1 VAPPC
6 AAAEN
11 GLSAAIRPS
20 NVPRVTYLS
29 PLAYLLG
36 LEGVALLRGL
46 KEGSGDRAFV
56 EARIAEI
63 RTLLADPALAASP
76 GVEAVP
82 GGISTD
88 EVYREWA
95 HTYDEPNSMIQF
107 EEPFIRAIVDDLP
120 VGTALDAACGT
131 GRYAA
136 HLAELGHRV
145 IGIDASPDML
155 TIAAGK
161 VPDAA
166 FHRAE
171 LTSIPLPDRS
181 VDLIVCALALCHV
194 PDLAPV
200 FAEFARVLR
209 PGGHLVLSDPHV
221 LLAYLCPTVP
231 RTPGADG
238 RPTTFTEY
246 HRQLSDYLAAA
257 LPVGFQVRHCA
268 EPHIRTKN
276 STTASVPTV
285 IPGSDNPQLDW
296 ELLGWVPE
304 ALHVVMDVP
313 CVVIWHFQLADMAG

>member
-1 VAPPC
+1 M
-6 AAAEN
+6 
-11 GLSAAIRPS
+11 
-20 NVPRVTYLS
+20 TYLS

-46 KEGSGDRAFV
+46 KEGGGDQAFV

-88 EVYREWA
+88 EVYRLWA
-95 HTYDEPNSMIQF
+95 PTYDEPNSMIEF
-107 EEPFIRAIVDDLP
+107 EEPFVRALVDALP
-120 VGTALDAACGT
+120 IGTALDAACGT
-131 GRYAA
+131 GRWAA

-145 IGIDASPDML
+145 IGVDASPAML
-155 TIAAGK
+155 AIAADK

-166 FHRAE
+166 FHVAE
-171 LTSIPLPDRS
+171 LTSIPVPDGS
-181 VDLIVCALALCHV
+181 VDLITCTLALCHV

-209 PGGHLVLSDPHV
+209 PGGHLVVSDPHV
-221 LLAYLCPTVP
+221 LLSYLRPTLP
-231 RTPGADG
+231 RTPGPDG

-246 HRQLSDYLAAA
+246 HRELSHYLAAA

-268 EPHIRTKN
+268 EPHIPTKK
-276 STTASVPTV
+276 SATAGVPTV
-285 IPGSDNPQLDW
+285 IPGSDTPQLDW
-296 ELLGWVPE
+296 ELLDWVPE
-304 ALHVVMDVP
+304 ALHAAMDVP
-313 CVVIWHFQLADMAG
+313 SVVIWHFQLADTAA

>member
-1 VAPPC
+1 
-6 AAAEN
+6 
-11 GLSAAIRPS
+11 LSAAIPPS
-20 NVPRVTYLS
+20 NVPKVTYLS

-36 LEGVALLRGL
+36 IEGVALLRGL
-46 KEGSGDRAFV
+46 KEGSGDQAFV

-82 GGISTD
+82 GGISTG

-95 HTYDEPNSMIQF
+95 PTYDEPNTMIEF
-107 EEPFIRAIVDDLP
+107 EEPFVHAIVDGLP

-136 HLAELGHRV
+136 HLAGLGHRV
-145 IGIDASPDML
+145 IGVDASPDML
-155 TIAAGK
+155 AVAAAK
-161 VPDAA
+161 VAGAA

-194 PDLAPV
+194 PDLVPV

-209 PGGHLVLSDPHV
+209 PGGHLVISDPHV
-221 LLAYLCPTVP
+221 LLSYLRPTLP
-231 RTPGADG
+231 RTPGPDG

-257 LPVGFQVRHCA
+257 LPAGLQVRHCA
-268 EPHIRTKN
+268 EPHLRTKE
-276 STTASVPTV
+276 STTADVATV
-285 IPGSDNPQLDW
+285 IPGSDAPELGW
-296 ELLGWVPE
+296 ELLDWVPE
-304 ALHVVMDVP
+304 ALHVAMNVP
-313 CVVIWHFQLADMAG
+313 SIVIWHFQLADTAA